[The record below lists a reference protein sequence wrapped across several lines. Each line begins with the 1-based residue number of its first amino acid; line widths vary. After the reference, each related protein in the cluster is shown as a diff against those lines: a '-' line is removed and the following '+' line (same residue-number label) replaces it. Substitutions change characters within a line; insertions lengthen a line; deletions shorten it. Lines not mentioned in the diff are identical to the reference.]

1 MDALRAT
8 LVGWDDLSIKEIER
22 LASREAAAG
31 VVPLLLLI
39 DAEGLRV
46 VSPFEREM
54 TAQLLVGAG
63 VQIRNGGL
71 N

>member
-8 LVGWDDLSIKEIER
+8 LVGWDDLSVKEIER

>member
-1 MDALRAT
+1 MHLRAE
-8 LVGWDDLSIKEIER
+8 LVGWDDLSVKEIER

>member
-8 LVGWDDLSIKEIER
+8 LVGWDDLSIKEIRR

>member
-1 MDALRAT
+1 M
-8 LVGWDDLSIKEIER
+8 KEIER